1 MFNFTVNI
9 TLRVFNEENDNM
21 VEKSK
26 LGHFE
31 IFDFLHW

>member
-1 MFNFTVNI
+1 MSILLSEFWD
-9 TLRVFNEENDNM
+9 EEDDNM

-26 LGHFE
+26 LGRFE